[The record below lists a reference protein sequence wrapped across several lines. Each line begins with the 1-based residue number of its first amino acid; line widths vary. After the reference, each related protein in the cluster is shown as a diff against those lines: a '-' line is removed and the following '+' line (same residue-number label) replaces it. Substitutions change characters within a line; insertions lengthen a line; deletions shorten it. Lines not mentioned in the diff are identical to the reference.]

1 MYIHLVPQYF
11 HQYAEKI
18 NLLSISVPELGF
30 SLSGNDLATKKPFT
44 NKCYHVGTTKGRKAM
59 IGVLL
64 KTDKQLDTF
73 ISVYEWDVEGFGVV
87 KHTIVNH
94 IQDQTDDLISQ
105 DFMLALGFGGTDK
118 NFSPRKSADY
128 DNIAPIYIA
137 PVLRLTPEFY
147 ENDGSGVEKRWPS
160 EVEISHNPIDH
171 YVSHLHD
178 NIKLHSMESER
189 LANALIHAGR
199 YPEIESAI
207 VV

>member
-11 HQYAEKI
+11 HQYAEEIK
-18 NLLSISVPELGF
+18 LLSISVPELGF
-30 SLSGNDLATKKPFT
+30 SLSGNDLTTKKPFT
-44 NKCYHVGTTKGRKAM
+44 NKCYHVGTTKGRKAL

-64 KTDKQLDTF
+64 KTDKRLDTF
-73 ISVYEWDVEGFGVV
+73 TSVYEWDVEGFGVV

-94 IQDQTDDLISQ
+94 IQDKTDDLISQ
-105 DFMLALGFGGTDK
+105 DVMLALGFGGTDK
-118 NFSPRKSADY
+118 NFAPRKSADY

-137 PVLRLTPEFY
+137 PVLRLAPEFY
-147 ENDGSGVEKRWPS
+147 ENDGSGVEKRWPA
-160 EVEISHNPIDH
+160 EVEISHNPIGH

-178 NIKLHSMESER
+178 HIKLHSMESER